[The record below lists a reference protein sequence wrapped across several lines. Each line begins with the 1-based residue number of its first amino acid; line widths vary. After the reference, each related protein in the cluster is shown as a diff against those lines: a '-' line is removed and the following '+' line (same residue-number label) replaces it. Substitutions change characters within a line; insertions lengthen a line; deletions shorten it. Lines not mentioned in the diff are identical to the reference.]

1 MYCLSA
7 DLVESG
13 QIYHC
18 LSANLVFIQLSQVII
33 VYCLSADLVEFSDEE
48 GYGKYLD
55 LHECYVKY
63 VNLKGIEVCYIC
75 ALLSLLCK
83 I

>member
-1 MYCLSA
+1 M
-7 DLVESG
+7 
-13 QIYHC
+13 
-18 LSANLVFIQLSQVII
+18 
-33 VYCLSADLVEFSDEE
+33 YCLSADLVEFSDEE

-75 ALLSLLCK
+75 ALLSWLCK
-83 I
+83 KKLVRQLQGITYQVP